1 MRSSFPGWASLLTL
15 FLALSCSSVPEKDS
29 QPSVPVSSPDSIVFT
44 AVFEQNAS
52 KTEIGE
58 DYSVLWS
65 TGDKIRVFNSATPEG
80 VEFTLSGGAG
90 TNKGRFSAPGSSMG
104 EGPFYAVY
112 PSEAATTLNG
122 TSIGVRI
129 PAAQEYAADSFG
141 QKANLAAGK
150 GDALEQI
157 LFRNLLGVV
166 SFTLTGTRSVRSIH
180 LRSQG
185 SAPLFGTG
193 SISGWEEEAPSVT
206 LDSDAAS
213 QEIIL
218 DCGTAGAALTAEG
231 TTFHLAVP
239 AGTLGE
245 GFSFEAEDTD
255 GNVMIR
261 RAPAAE
267 GNRIARSGLLRMPAM
282 AYAPT
287 YKSGFLYASE
297 PGAYENVLATSTGK
311 LSPCCLYTE
320 GESQYAFRNTETTRY
335 LRLEDWS
342 DGFMLSVTMPSQMQ
356 EGKEY
361 DSFSVKA
368 VGNTG
373 TVVSGDGLT
382 MEVVKM
388 AGDRIWLGDTATG
401 KGYVVLKVDE

>member
-1 MRSSFPGWASLLTL
+1 MNSFFSRWAVLFPALLV
-15 FLALSCSSVPEKDS
+15 LSCARAPENDS
-29 QPSVPVSSPDSIVFT
+29 QPVIPVSTPDSIVFT
-44 AVFEQNAS
+44 AVLEQSAS
-52 KTEIGE
+52 KTQIGE
-58 DYSVLWS
+58 DFSVLWS
-65 TGDKIRVFNSATPEG
+65 AGDKIRVFNGATPEG

-90 TNKGRFSAPGSSMG
+90 TNKGRFSAPGTGMG
-104 EGPFYAVY
+104 DGPFYAVY
-112 PSEAATTLNG
+112 PSDAATTLNG
-122 TSIGVRI
+122 TSIGVRL
-129 PAAQEYAADSFG
+129 PDTQYYAANSFG

-157 LFRNLLGVV
+157 QFRNLLGVV
-166 SFTLTGTRSVRSIH
+166 SFTLTGTRKVRSIH

-185 SAPLFGTG
+185 TAPLFGTG
-193 SISGWEEEAPSVT
+193 IISGWEEEAPSVT

-218 DCGTAGAALTAEG
+218 DCGTAGAALAAEG

-245 GFSFEAEDTD
+245 GFSFEAEDTE
-255 GNVMIR
+255 GNAMIR

-267 GNRIARSGLLRMPAM
+267 ENRIARSGLLQMPAI
-282 AYAPT
+282 AYAPA
-287 YKSGFLYASE
+287 YRSGFLYASE
-297 PGAYENVLATSTGK
+297 PGAYENVLASSAGTLKS
-311 LSPCCLYTE
+311 CCLYTE
-320 GESQYAFRNTETTRY
+320 GESQYAFRNTKTTRY

-342 DGFMLSVTMPSQMQ
+342 DGFMLSVTMPYQMQ

-388 AGDRIWLGDTATG
+388 AGDRIWLSDTATG
-401 KGYVVLKVDE
+401 KGYVLLKVEE